1 MTDQPHL
8 SEETVQ
14 RYVDGTVAGER
25 RGEILLH
32 LEECARCRQAVRG
45 QEFLDAALRLAV
57 PRVAPE
63 RLREAVMREARLSRQ
78 FAATARIA
86 AVLSVALPGVA
97 TLGVLAAIFWIGT
110 TWKPN
115 IPPGPLSTAAHQL
128 SAWMDLARG
137 GISTFFGSL
146 TSAVFGAQQLAAT
159 LFAVGIAFTGVV
171 LIDRLVGKRLL
182 RR

>member
-1 MTDQPHL
+1 MTDQTHL
-8 SEETVQ
+8 SEEAVQ
-14 RYVDGTVAGER
+14 RYVDGTVAGEK

-57 PRVAPE
+57 LRVAPV
-63 RLREAVMREARLSRQ
+63 RLQDAVMREARLSRQ
-78 FAATARIA
+78 FATTTRIA

-97 TLGVLAAIFWIGT
+97 MLGVLAAVLWLGT

-115 IPPGPLSTAAHQL
+115 VPPGPLSTAAQQV
-128 SAWMDLARG
+128 SASMDLATR
-137 GISTFFGSL
+137 GISTFLGSL
-146 TSAVFGAQQLAAT
+146 TSAVFGVQQLLAT
-159 LFAVGIAFTGVV
+159 LFAVGIAFTGVA
-171 LIDRLVGKRLL
+171 LIDRLVGKKLL

>member
-1 MTDQPHL
+1 MTDHPHL

-14 RYVDGTVAGER
+14 RYVDGTVPGEK

-57 PRVAPE
+57 LRVAPE
-63 RLREAVMREARLSRQ
+63 RLQGAVMREARLSRQ

-97 TLGVLAAIFWIGT
+97 TVGVLAAVFWLGT
-110 TWKPN
+110 SWRPD
-115 IPPGPLSTAAHQL
+115 IPPGPLSTAAHQV

-146 TSAVFGAQQLAAT
+146 TSAAFGAQQLAAT
-159 LFAVGIAFTGVV
+159 LLAVGIAFTGVV

>member
-1 MTDQPHL
+1 MTDQAHL

-14 RYVDGTVAGER
+14 RYVDGTVAREKR
-25 RGEILLH
+25 SEILLH
-32 LEECARCRQAVRG
+32 LDECARCRQAVRG
-45 QEFLDAALRLAV
+45 QESLDAALRVAV

-78 FAATARIA
+78 FAATTRIA

-97 TLGVLAAIFWIGT
+97 TLGVLAMIFWLGT
-110 TWKPN
+110 TWKPS

-137 GISTFFGSL
+137 GIGTFFGSL
-146 TSAVFGAQQLAAT
+146 TSAASG
-159 LFAVGIAFTGVV
+159 
-171 LIDRLVGKRLL
+171 RSSL
-182 RR
+182 RRPCSPWALRSRGWC